1 MDTEELL
8 DLLESIRRGCE
19 VGEILL
25 RSHTDQAYL
34 VPTVLEDMGEK
45 AIRVLMEYCAKSGI
59 ID

>member
-25 RSHTDQAYL
+25 RDHIEQEYL

-45 AIRVLMEYCAKSGI
+45 AIRVLMDYCVKN
-59 ID
+59 